1 MWVQVTSLLK
11 VVNEFNIRSENNQL
25 VDIDAREMQSQGD
38 K

>member
-1 MWVQVTSLLK
+1 VTSLLK

-25 VDIDAREMQSQGD
+25 ADIDGREIQSEGD